1 MPSNLNLQLSMMEA
15 SRAEE
20 ANAGGGGGGA
30 GGTQE
35 MQPHIPN
42 VIRNEDSEDYT
53 PAPRFNKLAE

>member
-1 MPSNLNLQLSMMEA
+1 MMEA

>member
-1 MPSNLNLQLSMMEA
+1 MMEA
-15 SRAEE
+15 SRADE
-20 ANAGGGGGGA
+20 ANAGGGGGA

-35 MQPHIPN
+35 IQPHIPN

>member
-15 SRAEE
+15 SRADE
-20 ANAGGGGGGA
+20 ANAGGGGVGR
-30 GGTQE
+30 TQE
-35 MQPHIPN
+35 IQPHIPN